1 MINPIEQE
9 LREHEAIQKRMVA
22 VAKRMLESKRQLQQE
37 IRDDIQK
44 PDVQAAINELKK
56 RNAERTEKGV

>member
-44 PDVQAAINELKK
+44 PDIQAAINELKK